1 MATPKLTPEEKARRA
16 AERKARKELG
26 EPKASKSIFTKN
38 KETEPEA
45 AEEKK
50 EISAEEL
57 PKMTEIETPE
67 DESYKDPEEETEE
80 QAPEPETSRKL
91 PPKKKTPPPV
101 EFPPTEN
108 QTDRVYF
115 DNEQDAENAEQS
127 ATTSEAAT
135 VASLFPGEAL
145 VTLLS
150 KGLGV
155 LIPLGINAMAG
166 TKLTPK
172 DFALTAEEKRTLKP
186 AVENCAKQIPVN
198 FENPWIMLG
207 VSIVAIYGAKAAEV
221 INFEDLT
228 KSKKRK

>member
-1 MATPKLTPEEKARRA
+1 MATPKLTPEEKAKRA
-16 AERKARKELG
+16 AERKARKEFSNAKLD
-26 EPKASKSIFTKN
+26 SSFDL
-38 KETEPEA
+38 KETTPGPED
-45 AEEKK
+45 KK
-50 EISAEEL
+50 EINAEEL
-57 PKMTEIETPE
+57 PEITKIETPK
-67 DESYKDPEEETEE
+67 DETYKDPEEETKE
-80 QAPEPETSRKL
+80 QTPAQETRRKL
-91 PPKKKTPPPV
+91 PPRKSTPPPV
-101 EFPPTEN
+101 EFPPAQNESE
-108 QTDRVYF
+108 RVYS
-115 DNEQDAENAEQS
+115 DEDQNSETVTETAN
-127 ATTSEAAT
+127 EAAT
-135 VASLFPGEAL
+135 VASLFPGDAL

-207 VSIVAIYGAKAAEV
+207 VSIVAIYGAKAADV